1 MMIKEF
7 IEKELPELILSPL
20 EGRFIIWIDFQNWHM
35 TDQELQS
42 YLEEEL
48 CIIADPGTI
57 YKQSL
62 CYRFNIATP
71 RSNIKE
77 FLSRL
82 KKHQKLWSIHYYKEN
97 ISYILTGNIEYI
109 KIISY

>member
-1 MMIKEF
+1 MALTAAYSEDGYHWLEEMKKHTWNNYMMIKEF

-82 KKHQKLWSIHYYKEN
+82 KKHQK
-97 ISYILTGNIEYI
+97 
-109 KIISY
+109 

>member
-7 IEKELPELILSPL
+7 IEKELPKLILSPL
-20 EGRFIIWIDFQNWHM
+20 EGGFIIWIDFQNWHM

-82 KKHQKLWSIHYYKEN
+82 KKHQKL
-97 ISYILTGNIEYI
+97 
-109 KIISY
+109 